1 MNATCLRV
9 DRAMIFLRSISHIA
23 ESLAVIDVNR
33 DIISKGFIMVVWI
46 LSEIRTIRIIPAV
59 TRVEE

>member
-1 MNATCLRV
+1 
-9 DRAMIFLRSISHIA
+9 MIFLRSISHIA
-23 ESLAVIDVNR
+23 ESLAVIEVNS
-33 DIISKGFIMVVWI
+33 DIISKGFIIVVWM